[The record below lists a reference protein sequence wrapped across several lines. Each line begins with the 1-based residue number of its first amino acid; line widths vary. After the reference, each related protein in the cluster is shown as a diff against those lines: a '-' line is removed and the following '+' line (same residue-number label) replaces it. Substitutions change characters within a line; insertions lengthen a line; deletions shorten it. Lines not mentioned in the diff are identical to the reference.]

1 MPQKIESPNEAE
13 LRWLDQNLIRLRK
26 FAKKPADHRFTIAEL
41 DAVYRDWV
49 SSRGEEDP
57 NPMINS
63 FGTAFGQRL
72 VEDLSMAWSV
82 VTDEHGTDMAVCG
95 QPGDVLVFPPNLVAK
110 RFVAKEV
117 GFFESLYG
125 VMVREIQELK
135 RKAQPKPWWRF
146 W

>member
-1 MPQKIESPNEAE
+1 MPQKIEAPNAAE
-13 LRWLDQNLIRLRK
+13 VRWLEQNLDRLRE
-26 FAKKPADHRFTIAEL
+26 FAKKQAGHRFTMEEL
-41 DAVYRDWV
+41 DTAYRDWV
-49 SSRGEEDP
+49 DTRGEEDP

-82 VTDEHGTDMAVCG
+82 VSDEHGTEMAVCG

-117 GFFESLYG
+117 GFFGPLY
-125 VMVREIQELK
+125 VAMARDIDEFR